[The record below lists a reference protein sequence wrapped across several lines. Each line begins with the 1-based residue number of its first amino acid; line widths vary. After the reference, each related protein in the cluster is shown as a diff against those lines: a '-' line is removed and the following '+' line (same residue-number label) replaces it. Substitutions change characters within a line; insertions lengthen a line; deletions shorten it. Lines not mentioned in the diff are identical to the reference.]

1 MRKKNKIEQELDRKK
16 FENEIGRGV
25 NSQYH
30 RVEVHEKMYE
40 DKNP

>member
-16 FENEIGRGV
+16 FENEIVWGV
-25 NSQYH
+25 NSQYQ
-30 RVEVHEKMYE
+30 RIKVHEKMYE